1 MAENVPP
8 ASASADAT
16 RGVPYYEKLKR
27 DLRETLQKKRML
39 DKTMAQLE
47 DQIYRYEASY
57 LEETGAGNIIK
68 GFDNYIKGSTTTGT
82 GVGGGGGGGAGTTS
96 RRKAQ
101 VVDADRVFS
110 RSSASFMRELSPT
123 SSAQTTPHAS
133 TPTSGNPNLPL
144 SARERDSNHATPTS
158 STSMK
163 AGQGIKKGN
172 KRSDKEDEEDQGKAP
187 KRLKITYARGGVG
200 E

>member
-39 DKTMAQLE
+39 DKTMVPLLLLLLLLPFPPPHHTMLPLVHAHSLTPNPPQAQLE

-110 RSSASFMRELSPT
+110 RSSASFMRVCCS
-123 SSAQTTPHAS
+123 H
-133 TPTSGNPNLPL
+133 
-144 SARERDSNHATPTS
+144 
-158 STSMK
+158 
-163 AGQGIKKGN
+163 
-172 KRSDKEDEEDQGKAP
+172 
-187 KRLKITYARGGVG
+187 ITQP
-200 E
+200 